1 MDKEKILSASRSE
14 NRHGDEMK
22 RFNSM
27 KAAKAGLIAMG
38 SVNFLILLYNYFLAG
53 DDLIK
58 VICPIAAGISV
69 LFLYDYKL
77 NKRFWTLALACV
89 FAVGFVA
96 SLLMVLFGVSFS
108 VAHTYG

>member
-22 RFNSM
+22 KYNSM

-38 SVNFLILLYNYFLAG
+38 FVNFLILLYNYFLAG

-69 LFLYDYKL
+69 LFLFEYKL
-77 NKRFWTLALACV
+77 NRRFWTLVLACL
-89 FAVGFVA
+89 FAVGFIA
-96 SLLMVLFGVSFS
+96 SFLMVIFGVSFAVS
-108 VAHTYG
+108 HVYG

>member
-14 NRHGDEMK
+14 NRRGDEMK
-22 RFNSM
+22 KYNDMR
-27 KAAKAGLIAMG
+27 AAKAGLIAMG

-58 VICPIAAGISV
+58 VLCPIAAGISV
-69 LFLYDYKL
+69 LFLYEYKL
-77 NKRFWTLALACV
+77 NRKFPALVLACL
-89 FAVGFVA
+89 FAIGFIA
-96 SLLMVLFGVSFS
+96 SLLMVLFGVSFA